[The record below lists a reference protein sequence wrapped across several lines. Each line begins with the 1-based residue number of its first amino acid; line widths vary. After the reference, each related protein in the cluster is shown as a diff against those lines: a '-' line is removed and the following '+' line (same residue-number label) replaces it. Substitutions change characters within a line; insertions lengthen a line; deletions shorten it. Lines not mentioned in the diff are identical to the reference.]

1 MSQVLYFRDAT
12 RLASRESRHPTNS
25 HTHSN
30 IYTIPQI
37 TTNPYASIMT
47 QQSTPIISHPYTSI
61 VPQQSTPIISH
72 PYTSIVPQQSTPIIS
87 YPYTSIVPQQSTSI
101 IPINHMMHFA
111 PRIQQPTPTST
122 PTIQSFDQPRKL
134 ATKVL
139 PPFKIPSGSIASLTE
154 EQIAILN
161 AFPKIWLDFANS
173 VCTIPRG
180 ECKGVCNLFHKARG
194 RNQCNDCKDK
204 DCKNNDCCGI
214 FFVAFLK
221 QSPKMLLTHFLE
233 DPDCTQL
240 HTFEEI
246 KQGPKNLPCGHAKK
260 VIKESV
266 VQEISDVESENEQP
280 DSSVSYLTVFGK
292 KAKAKVVKSNKEQ
305 MPAKQMSEEQRKAL
319 IMFLKKDSREG
330 YAFCIEHMMN
340 CEISNKGKHFFPTN
354 MHAKDFIPVI
364 TAGEWGLRALKEIG
378 TRLSEEL
385 KFAGYQELDSNK
397 VSIINAVLKKINI
410 NELLIAFEK
419 EKDEKKIETDKKEE
433 HQRNKKI
440 VQSFKRL
447 KKKDADDILAI
458 NKENVDEIAVLDLIS
473 LWTSNKTFTERRIK
487 MQTDNL
493 ASWLKDIAP
502 NLISLR
508 TNFSE
513 SFKEAFNDFDTKAK
527 DNVSDDDKI
536 IYQLLK
542 AFYKKNIALLPF
554 DEINLTQT
562 NAIESAVDKLLP
574 VLGSQIIQ
582 DLPWT
587 IKDHRRGLA
596 RISKLIRS
604 VVDNSDQIT
613 DKLYYLREILSE
625 RKQTLAELEAKLSEP
640 SPYNL
645 EAITTS
651 LTNKCDE
658 FVCIIEDKIDN
669 LQKEI
674 DAISRFIPT
683 RIETREHSILV
694 EKRDKIDTEM
704 HMLITKSKE
713 LARFNDIASSIIS
726 ADSSNKGYIK
736 VKEMFRVTIDGN
748 IYTLNTKDLKAFR
761 KAFIHKQT
769 MDIIREKCKS
779 IRTQVKRLFEE
790 MKCIFIPGKPSDFL
804 NSNRKM
810 WSLNFENLSKI
821 VKASPETFV
830 KLVSG
835 QRITHHNGFGSNG
848 IDTNIFAYATEEGIY
863 QDDEEMHKY
872 ISQYK
877 EDIGYR
883 MLLSNLDKF
892 IAYTITSGS
901 SMDKFVEI
909 ARNLMNEYVA
919 FYSSENMK
927 NSAKT
932 MIKLIEIAFA
942 ATSWNNIDIFDMQV
956 NRLYLFLFHNM
967 SMNVFNLIEACH
979 QDKVSGSID
988 IEVSVSNMMT
998 TQRTFSVDDIQLK
1011 EDMHPIKKYLEEKL
1025 KPVSTPPPEAIT
1037 FKTTIRVDLERMTN
1051 IFNVLWDNDMILQHV
1066 GKRYYNETIYFDTA
1080 IPLQ

>member
-1 MSQVLYFRDAT
+1 MFQGLYSRDAAC
-12 RLASRESRHPTNS
+12 LASRESRHPTNS

-30 IYTIPQI
+30 TYTIPQI
-37 TTNPYASIMT
+37 TPNPYA
-47 QQSTPIISHPYTSI
+47 
-61 VPQQSTPIISH
+61 
-72 PYTSIVPQQSTPIIS
+72 
-87 YPYTSIVPQQSTSI
+87 SI

-122 PTIQSFDQPRKL
+122 PIIPINHMMHFAPRIQQPTPTSTPKIPSFYQPRKL

-139 PPFKIPSGSIASLTE
+139 PPFEIPSGFIASLTE

-161 AFPKIWLDFANS
+161 AFPETWLIFANS

-180 ECKGVCNLFHKARG
+180 ECKGNCNLFHKARG

-204 DCKNNDCCGI
+204 ECQNNDCCGI

-221 QSPKMLLTHFLE
+221 QSPKMLLKHFLE
-233 DPDCTQL
+233 DPNCPQL

-266 VQEISDVESENEQP
+266 VQEVSDVESENEVP

-292 KAKAKVVKSNKEQ
+292 KANAKTKVVKSNKSSEEQ
-305 MPAKQMSEEQRKAL
+305 MPAKQMPAKQMPEEQRKAL
-319 IMFLKKDSREG
+319 LMFLKKDSREG

-340 CEISNKGKHFFPTN
+340 CKISDNGNHCFPAN

-397 VSIINAVLKKINI
+397 VSVINAVLKKINI

-502 NLISLR
+502 KLISLR

-513 SFKEAFNDFDTKAK
+513 SFKEVFNDFDTKAK

-542 AFYKKNIALLPF
+542 AFYKKNIALLPLN
-554 DEINLTQT
+554 EINLTQT

-587 IKDHRRGLA
+587 IKDHRRDLA
-596 RISKLIRS
+596 RISKLIYY

-625 RKQTLAELEAKLSEP
+625 RKQTLAELEAQLSEP

-674 DAISRFIPT
+674 DAISPFIPP
-683 RIETREHSILV
+683 RIETREHSNLL

-704 HMLITKSKE
+704 HILITKSKE
-713 LARFNDIASSIIS
+713 LARFNNIASIIS

-736 VKEMFRVTIDGN
+736 MKERLRFTIDGN
-748 IYTLNTKDLKAFR
+748 IYTLDIKDLKAFR

-779 IRTQVKRLFEE
+779 IRTQLKRLFEE

-1066 GKRYYNETIYFDTA
+1066 AKRYYNETIYFDTV
-1080 IPLQ
+1080 IPL